1 MRSIQAR
8 QEAVLDQALAGL
20 HWREAVKVMARASDE
35 LLSTLFECHGGALRR
50 YTHSLTR
57 NAALTEDIVQE
68 TMLRAWQRPKVL
80 ELDKDAAQAWLFTV
94 ARRLVI
100 DDARSAR
107 SRREVAAPGEGEGA
121 ALDRTDAVLDSI
133 MVADALAS
141 LSDQHRQV
149 VVCAYFAGQSI
160 PEISRRLGIPEGT
173 AKSRLH
179 YGLRGLRL
187 ALQERGVTR

>member
-1 MRSIQAR
+1 
-8 QEAVLDQALAGL
+8 
-20 HWREAVKVMARASDE
+20 MARASDE

-107 SRREVAAPGEGEGA
+107 SRREVAAPGEVEGLLSI
-121 ALDRTDAVLDSI
+121 ALMPSWTASSLRTRWRRSPTTTVRSSSMRTSLVRAFLKFRDG
-133 MVADALAS
+133 LAS
-141 LSDQHRQV
+141 QKEPRNRGSTMG
-149 VVCAYFAGQSI
+149 YAG
-160 PEISRRLGIPEGT
+160 
-173 AKSRLH
+173 
-179 YGLRGLRL
+179 
-187 ALQERGVTR
+187 